1 MPDYL
6 LLRTDLLVLG
16 LAVTLYLVDCG
27 RLISTR
33 ELLLAGTASGGWRVI
48 TPDRG
53 FLFNRRHGVFPGLF
67 DPGTALLRLSWPATA
82 GDTDQTRTAVQDLV
96 TRLALPRRLC
106 RVLFLLVFVGLPV
119 AYYVPKDRLAL
130 AVLFLT
136 VYASVLVL
144 AVWLFI
150 RRRALGLKLGTTVLL
165 AFEILV
171 CLPYAPNLHRK
182 LFEKAWQ
189 ARERDPLTVGA
200 ALLSA
205 PAQDTLTQHL
215 KAASE
220 RLTTDAPGLDA
231 WQQRLEQH
239 S

>member
-16 LAVTLYLVDCG
+16 LAVTLYVVDSG

-33 ELLLAGTASGGWRVI
+33 ELLLAGTAGGGWRAI

-53 FLFNRRHGVFPGLF
+53 FLFNRRHAVFPGLF
-67 DPGTALLRLSWPATA
+67 DPGTALLRLAWPATA
-82 GDTDQTRTAVQDLV
+82 GDSQKTRTNVQYLV
-96 TRLALPRRLC
+96 ARLALPRRLC
-106 RVLFLLVFVGLPV
+106 RVLFLLVFIGLPI

-136 VYASVLVL
+136 VYAAVLVL
-144 AVWLFI
+144 AIWLFI
-150 RRRALGLKLGTTVLL
+150 RRRALGLKLGTTALL

-189 ARERDPLTVGA
+189 ARERDPLTAGA
-200 ALLSA
+200 ALLPA
-205 PAQDTLTQHL
+205 PAQDTLTRYL
-215 KAASE
+215 KTASD
-220 RLTTDAPGLDA
+220 RLATDAPGFEA